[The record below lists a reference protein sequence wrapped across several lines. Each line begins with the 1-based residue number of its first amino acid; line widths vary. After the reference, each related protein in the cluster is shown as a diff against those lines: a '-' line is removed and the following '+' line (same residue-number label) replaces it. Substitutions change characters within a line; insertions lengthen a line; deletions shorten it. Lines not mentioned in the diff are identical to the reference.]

1 MRRYSR
7 IAGTGSY
14 LPPRRVTN
22 DDLVA
27 QLAGQGIET
36 SDEWIVER
44 TGIHARHFAE
54 RNVSSSDLALQASLR
69 ALEAAGRQAQDI
81 DLIIVAT
88 STPDMVFPSAAC
100 ILQNKLGA
108 NGCPAFDVQ
117 AVCSGFI
124 YALTVADAMLKS
136 GAACRALVIGSE
148 VFSRILDF
156 NDRGTCVLFGDGAG
170 AVVLEAFDEPGILAT
185 HVAPLQARLAAL
197 LEASGHP
204 ATEITQRVRLLSM
217 AKRPVEL
224 RFFADITIGLLERK
238 RIEIDAWNRERDETN
253 TRIVSPQRLV
263 HYRDNWYLDAWC
275 HLRDG
280 LRSFSVDTIQ
290 RVKVLREKA
299 RDVASSKLDSHFSS
313 AYGIFGGHAK
323 EWAVLRFSPERARW
337 VQSERWHG
345 EQQSEMLPDGS
356 YRLKVPYADER
367 ELLMDILRHGRHVEV
382 EAPQSLRRSVADEV
396 AVLAATY
403 HGCHLISS

>member
-1 MRRYSR
+1 MNRTERFYK
-7 IAGTGSY
+7 IDQM
-14 LPPRRVTN
+14 LHERRVVPIEVFLDELDVSRATFKRDIEYMRDRLHAPIVWN
-22 DDLVA
+22 RD
-27 QLAGQGIET
+27 AGGYHFEST
-36 SDEWIVER
+36 KT
-44 TGIHARHFAE
+44 TGPAYELPGLWF
-54 RNVSSSDLALQASLR
+54 S
-69 ALEAAGRQAQDI
+69 AGE
-81 DLIIVAT
+81 L
-88 STPDMVFPSAAC
+88 
-100 ILQNKLGA
+100 
-108 NGCPAFDVQ
+108 
-117 AVCSGFI
+117 
-124 YALTVADAMLKS
+124 YALL
-136 GAACRALVIGSE
+136 AAQKL
-148 VFSRILDF
+148 L
-156 NDRGTCVLFGDGAG
+156 NDI
-170 AVVLEAFDEPGILAT
+170 EPGILAT

-197 LEASGHP
+197 LDASGHP

-299 RDVASSKLDSHFSS
+299 RDVAPSKLDSHFSS

>member
-1 MRRYSR
+1 MNRTERFYK
-7 IAGTGSY
+7 IDQM
-14 LPPRRVTN
+14 LHERRVVPIEVFLDELDVSRATFKRDIEYMRDRLHAPIVWN
-22 DDLVA
+22 RDVGGYHFESAKTTGPAYELPG
-27 QLAGQGIET
+27 LWFSAGE
-36 SDEWIVER
+36 
-44 TGIHARHFAE
+44 
-54 RNVSSSDLALQASLR
+54 L
-69 ALEAAGRQAQDI
+69 
-81 DLIIVAT
+81 
-88 STPDMVFPSAAC
+88 
-100 ILQNKLGA
+100 
-108 NGCPAFDVQ
+108 
-117 AVCSGFI
+117 
-124 YALTVADAMLKS
+124 YALL
-136 GAACRALVIGSE
+136 AAQKL
-148 VFSRILDF
+148 L
-156 NDRGTCVLFGDGAG
+156 NDI
-170 AVVLEAFDEPGILAT
+170 EPGILAT

-263 HYRDNWYLDAWC
+263 HYRDNWYLDTWC

-299 RDVASSKLDSHFSS
+299 RDVAPSKLDSHFSS

>member
-1 MRRYSR
+1 MNRTERFYK
-7 IAGTGSY
+7 IDQM
-14 LPPRRVTN
+14 LHERRVVPIEVFLDELDVSRATFKRDIEYMRDRLHAPIVWN
-22 DDLVA
+22 RD
-27 QLAGQGIET
+27 AGGYHFESAKT
-36 SDEWIVER
+36 
-44 TGIHARHFAE
+44 TGPAYELPGLWF
-54 RNVSSSDLALQASLR
+54 S
-69 ALEAAGRQAQDI
+69 AGE
-81 DLIIVAT
+81 L
-88 STPDMVFPSAAC
+88 
-100 ILQNKLGA
+100 
-108 NGCPAFDVQ
+108 
-117 AVCSGFI
+117 
-124 YALTVADAMLKS
+124 YALL
-136 GAACRALVIGSE
+136 AAQKL
-148 VFSRILDF
+148 L
-156 NDRGTCVLFGDGAG
+156 NDI
-170 AVVLEAFDEPGILAT
+170 EPGILAT

-224 RFFADITIGLLERK
+224 RFFADITSGLLERK

-253 TRIVSPQRLV
+253 TRVVSPQRLV

-299 RDVASSKLDSHFSS
+299 RDVAPSKLDSHFSS

-382 EAPQSLRRSVADEV
+382 EAPASLRQAVADEV
-396 AVLAATY
+396 SAMTGMY
-403 HGCHLISS
+403 HGCYLINS

>member
-1 MRRYSR
+1 MNRTERFYK
-7 IAGTGSY
+7 IDQM
-14 LPPRRVTN
+14 LHERRVVPIEVFLDELDVSRATFKRDIEYMRDRLHAPIVWN
-22 DDLVA
+22 RDVGGYHFESAKTTGPAYELPG
-27 QLAGQGIET
+27 LWFSAGE
-36 SDEWIVER
+36 
-44 TGIHARHFAE
+44 
-54 RNVSSSDLALQASLR
+54 L
-69 ALEAAGRQAQDI
+69 
-81 DLIIVAT
+81 
-88 STPDMVFPSAAC
+88 
-100 ILQNKLGA
+100 
-108 NGCPAFDVQ
+108 
-117 AVCSGFI
+117 
-124 YALTVADAMLKS
+124 YALL
-136 GAACRALVIGSE
+136 AAQKL
-148 VFSRILDF
+148 L
-156 NDRGTCVLFGDGAG
+156 NDI
-170 AVVLEAFDEPGILAT
+170 EPGILAT

-204 ATEITQRVRLLSM
+204 ATEITQRARLLSM

-224 RFFADITIGLLERK
+224 RFFANITIGLLERK

-356 YRLKVPYADER
+356 YRLKVPYVDER

-382 EAPQSLRRSVADEV
+382 EAPLSLRRKVAEEV
-396 AVLAATY
+396 AALAVTY
-403 HGCHLISS
+403 HGYHLID

>member
-1 MRRYSR
+1 MNRTERFYK
-7 IAGTGSY
+7 IDQM
-14 LPPRRVTN
+14 LHERRVVPIEVFLDELDVSRATFKRDIEYMRDRLHAPIVWN
-22 DDLVA
+22 RD
-27 QLAGQGIET
+27 AGGYHFESAKT
-36 SDEWIVER
+36 
-44 TGIHARHFAE
+44 TGPAYELPGLWF
-54 RNVSSSDLALQASLR
+54 S
-69 ALEAAGRQAQDI
+69 AGE
-81 DLIIVAT
+81 L
-88 STPDMVFPSAAC
+88 
-100 ILQNKLGA
+100 
-108 NGCPAFDVQ
+108 
-117 AVCSGFI
+117 
-124 YALTVADAMLKS
+124 YALL
-136 GAACRALVIGSE
+136 AAQKL
-148 VFSRILDF
+148 L
-156 NDRGTCVLFGDGAG
+156 NDI
-170 AVVLEAFDEPGILAT
+170 EPGILAT

-238 RIEIDAWNRERDETN
+238 RIEIDAWNRKRDETN
-253 TRIVSPQRLV
+253 TRVVSPQRLV

-299 RDVASSKLDSHFSS
+299 RDVAPSKLDSHFSS

-382 EAPQSLRRSVADEV
+382 EAPPSLRRKAAEEV
-396 AVLAATY
+396 AALAVTY
-403 HGCHLISS
+403 HGYHLID

>member
-1 MRRYSR
+1 MNRTERFYK
-7 IAGTGSY
+7 IDQM
-14 LPPRRVTN
+14 LHERRVVPIEVFLEELDVSRATFKRDIEYMRDRLHAPIVWN
-22 DDLVA
+22 RD
-27 QLAGQGIET
+27 AGGYHFESAKT
-36 SDEWIVER
+36 
-44 TGIHARHFAE
+44 TGPAYELPGLWF
-54 RNVSSSDLALQASLR
+54 S
-69 ALEAAGRQAQDI
+69 AGE
-81 DLIIVAT
+81 L
-88 STPDMVFPSAAC
+88 
-100 ILQNKLGA
+100 
-108 NGCPAFDVQ
+108 
-117 AVCSGFI
+117 
-124 YALTVADAMLKS
+124 YALL
-136 GAACRALVIGSE
+136 AAQKL
-148 VFSRILDF
+148 L
-156 NDRGTCVLFGDGAG
+156 NDI
-170 AVVLEAFDEPGILAT
+170 EPGILAT

-224 RFFADITIGLLERK
+224 RFFADITSGLLERK

-253 TRIVSPQRLV
+253 TRVVSPQRLV

-299 RDVASSKLDSHFSS
+299 RDVAPSKLDSHFSS

-382 EAPQSLRRSVADEV
+382 EAPPSLRRKAAEEV
-396 AVLAATY
+396 AALAVTY
-403 HGCHLISS
+403 HGYHLID

>member
-1 MRRYSR
+1 MNRTERFYK
-7 IAGTGSY
+7 IDQM
-14 LPPRRVTN
+14 LHERRVVPIEVFLDELDVSRATFKRDIEYMRDRLHAPIVWN
-22 DDLVA
+22 RDVGGYHFESAKTTGPAYELPG
-27 QLAGQGIET
+27 LWFSAGE
-36 SDEWIVER
+36 
-44 TGIHARHFAE
+44 
-54 RNVSSSDLALQASLR
+54 L
-69 ALEAAGRQAQDI
+69 
-81 DLIIVAT
+81 
-88 STPDMVFPSAAC
+88 
-100 ILQNKLGA
+100 
-108 NGCPAFDVQ
+108 
-117 AVCSGFI
+117 
-124 YALTVADAMLKS
+124 YALL
-136 GAACRALVIGSE
+136 AAQKL
-148 VFSRILDF
+148 L
-156 NDRGTCVLFGDGAG
+156 NDI
-170 AVVLEAFDEPGILAT
+170 EPGILAT

-224 RFFADITIGLLERK
+224 RFFADIAIGLLERK
-238 RIEIDAWNRERDETN
+238 RIEIEAWNRERDETN